1 MKTALECKFGHFH
14 PPKPV
19 AIAIRSP
26 NLPYGPRPVHCLDCQ
41 YVNHGGRNPSHWQS
55 YRKPKQIQEAFAM
68 THGVH
73 KDRDLCK
80 KCFPRGGMSRMGG
93 G

>member
-19 AIAIRSP
+19 TIAIRSP

-41 YVNHGGRNPSHWQS
+41 YVNHGGRNPSHWES
-55 YRKPKQIQEAFAM
+55 YRKPKQTQEAFTM

-73 KDRDLCK
+73 NDRDLCK